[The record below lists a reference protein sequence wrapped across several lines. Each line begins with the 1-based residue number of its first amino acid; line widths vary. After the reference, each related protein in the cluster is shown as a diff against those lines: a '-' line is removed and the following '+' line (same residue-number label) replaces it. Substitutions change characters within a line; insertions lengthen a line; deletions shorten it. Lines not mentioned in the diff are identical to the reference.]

1 MNKTDN
7 TAVYNWYSRAFRG
20 VAAWVIAEKHTGKHI
35 ANVSMKY
42 PQDGSG
48 RLYVYLHI
56 IGLDM
61 VRGSAAGG
69 GYDKGSAAMEKAT
82 EAVKA
87 PAFKLLKNERYC
99 TIDRH
104 RRTIADTMAKNG
116 GWAWQ
121 DRLAAAGYAVFQAV

>member
-7 TAVYNWYSRAFRG
+7 TAVYNWSARAFRG
-20 VAAWVIAEKHTGKHI
+20 VRAWVIVEKYSGKHI

-61 VRGSAAGG
+61 VRGSAAGA
-69 GYDKGSAAMEKAT
+69 GYDKGSAAMERAA

-87 PAFKLLKNERYC
+87 PAPELIANERYC

-121 DRLAAAGYAVFQAV
+121 DRIEAAGYAVFQAV

>member
-7 TAVYNWYSRAFRG
+7 TAVYNWSARAFRG
-20 VAAWVIAEKHTGKHI
+20 VRAWVIVEKYSGKHI

-87 PAFKLLKNERYC
+87 PAFELLENERYC

-121 DRLAAAGYAVFQAV
+121 DRIEAAGYAVFQAV